1 MGERRRLG
9 CGRGSDMARG
19 LALALGLGLAMALA
33 VGACTPPP
41 PLRESQ
47 PRIISLNPCTDA
59 LLVELGDADTIVALS
74 GYSRDPRQSSMD
86 VALARRFGTMDGTM
100 EAVVAA
106 RPTLILS
113 GSFTPQATRS
123 AYARLG
129 LRLEEFGMAA
139 TVEESEGQ
147 IRRMAAL
154 LGHPERGKALVARIQ
169 AGLRAAQWHAKPA
182 SALVWHGG
190 GLVAGPNTLISE
202 LLLHTGF
209 SPISATRHLGQGQF
223 LPLEAV
229 VADPPAAILTVS
241 RADGGQ
247 GTHGLS
253 HPVLA
258 GIKAMRRYQLDPTLE
273 YCGGPTII
281 RAATRLAQ
289 IRRAMEIGQ

>member
-1 MGERRRLG
+1 
-9 CGRGSDMARG
+9 
-19 LALALGLGLAMALA
+19 MAL
-33 VGACTPPP
+33 GACTPPP
-41 PLRESQ
+41 PLREGQ

-59 LLVELGDADTIVALS
+59 LLVEMGDPGAIVALS
-74 GYSRDPRQSSMD
+74 DYSRNPRQSSMD
-86 VALARRFGTMDGTM
+86 VAVARRFGTIDATM

-113 GSFTPQATRS
+113 GSFTPQPTRA

-139 TVEESEGQ
+139 TVNDSEAQ

-154 LGHPERGKALVARIQ
+154 LGHPERGEALIGRMEA
-169 AGLRAAQWHAKPA
+169 ALRTAAWHAKPA

-202 LLLHTGF
+202 LLMRTGF
-209 SPISATRHLGQGQF
+209 TPISATRHLAQGQF

-229 VADPPAAILTVS
+229 VAEPPAAILTVS
-241 RADGGQ
+241 RADDGQ

-258 GIKAMRRYQLDPTLE
+258 GIKAMRHYPLDPTLE

-281 RAATRLAQ
+281 RAAARLAQ
-289 IRRAMEIGQ
+289 IRRAMETGQ